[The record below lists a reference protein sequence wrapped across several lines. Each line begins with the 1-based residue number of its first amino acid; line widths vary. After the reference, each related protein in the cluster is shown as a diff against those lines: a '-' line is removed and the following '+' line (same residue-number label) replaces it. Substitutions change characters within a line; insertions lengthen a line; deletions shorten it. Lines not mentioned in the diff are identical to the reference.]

1 MRTTGNVC
9 RSSGEPGEEQFQ
21 LTVCTPSALAEQ
33 LERRPFL
40 MGRHRLFVAELRPEE
55 VAEWL
60 SERIAVLEAPAWDE
74 PAAKIG
80 RIGAWEFEDHAG

>member
-1 MRTTGNVC
+1 
-9 RSSGEPGEEQFQ
+9 
-21 LTVCTPSALAEQ
+21 
-33 LERRPFL
+33 